1 VSLLRRVVG
10 FFTAPR
16 RLDLRDPA
24 GWSGLDG
31 DLGESVTESSVLG
44 QSAAWACLNLLVG
57 TAASLPLM
65 VYRDLPNGGR
75 EVARDHA
82 LYRILHDSPNSEQTS
97 LDFLEQ
103 ICLSLELRGNGYA
116 EIDRIGDRI
125 VALTPIH
132 PDVMTVRRDSSGDLA
147 YRWRDQAG
155 RYQSGGQREILHI
168 RGFGGDPLG
177 GISTLTHARKV
188 FGLGASIN
196 RAALR
201 TFVNGLRP
209 SGILSFEKT
218 FKTPEQRDE
227 LERLLVEKFA
237 GAMNAGRPMVLE
249 AGGKWE
255 QLTFNPEEAQMLQS
269 RAFSVEEIARIFGV
283 PPHMIGHTAGNTKLG
298 SSIADMTEGFTKYSL
313 RRRLSR
319 IEKAL
324 MQQLLSPADR
334 AAGVIIEFNL
344 EGLLRGA
351 SEARARFYQLMLQ
364 AGVMTINEVRALENL
379 PPVEG
384 GDVPR
389 MQSQNIPIT
398 QAPGLSTQIGH
409 NGGPPLEDDNAQ
421 NA

>member
-1 VSLLRRVVG
+1 MNLLRKMLPG
-10 FFTAPR
+10 FFQPKA
-16 RLDLRDPA
+16 LSLNDPN
-24 GWSGLDG
+24 GWPGLDG
-31 DLGESVTESSVLG
+31 DLGEAVTETSVLNL
-44 QSAAWACLNLLVG
+44 SAAWACLNLLVG
-57 TAASLPLM
+57 TQASLPLM
-65 VYRDLPNGGR
+65 VYRDRPGGGR
-75 EVARDHA
+75 EVAKDHP
-82 LYRILHDSPNSEQTS
+82 LYRILHESPNAEQTT

-103 ICLSLELRGNGYA
+103 LGLSLELRGNAYA
-116 EIDRIGDRI
+116 EIDRIGERI

-132 PDVMTVRRDSSGDLA
+132 PDAMSVRRDSSGDLE
-147 YRWRDQAG
+147 YRWRDQAR
-155 RYQSGGQREILHI
+155 RYQVGNQREILHI

-177 GISTLTHARKV
+177 GISTLTHARKA
-188 FGLGASIN
+188 FGLAASIN

-201 TFVNGLRP
+201 TFINGLRP
-209 SGILSFEKT
+209 SGILSFDKV
-218 FKTPEQRDE
+218 FKSPEQRDE

-298 SSIADMTEGFTKYSL
+298 SSIADMTEGFSKYSL
-313 RRRLSR
+313 RRRLRR
-319 IEKAL
+319 IELAL
-324 MQQLLSPADR
+324 MKQLLTAADI
-334 AAGVIIEFNL
+334 AAGIIIEFNL

-351 SEARARFYQLMLQ
+351 SEARARFYQVMLA

-379 PPVEG
+379 PPVPG

-398 QAPGLSTQIGH
+398 QAPAIGH
-409 NGGPPLEDDNAQ
+409 NGGPPLEDDDAENP
-421 NA
+421 